1 MVEVPLEAA
10 RHTEDLIFVS
20 GNGPV
25 DPETGE
31 IVSDDV
37 AEQAVQT
44 LENVRDV
51 LEDEGASLDDVVKTT
66 VFITDASY
74 YDALNEGYAS
84 VMGEPYPA
92 RSCVVTGIVTEG
104 QKVEIEAVAEK

>member
-1 MVEVPLEAA
+1 MVDVPLEAA
-10 RHTEDLIFVS
+10 RHTDDLIFVS

-25 DPETGE
+25 DPETGD

-44 LENVRDV
+44 LENIRDV
-51 LEDEGASLDDVVKTT
+51 LDAEGATLDDVVKTT
-66 VFITDASY
+66 VFITDESY
-74 YDALNEGYAS
+74 YDDLNRGYAE

-92 RSCVVTGIVTEG
+92 RSCVVTDIVTEG